1 MRKTKNGPAVR
12 RGAKRAMQ
20 YVLMVLV
27 FVIYMLPIFWII
39 LTSFNHDYNST
50 AYPPR
55 LFRVLEWTL
64 KNYTKAFG
72 SAGGM
77 RLNFQNSV
85 TISALSSVLAMI
97 IGTPAAYALSRFTF
111 RSNTAIYLSFM
122 ASRIAPA
129 TLIALPIFIWS
140 RHLQLFD
147 TIGLMVTV
155 NAMTSIAWVVWMMRS
170 FFDDV
175 AIEIDEAA
183 MIDGCSR
190 ISCLLR
196 VIVPLSKPGLAAT
209 MIFCVITSW
218 NEYFYTLV
226 LTSVRAQNLPAALNS
241 FISIYGLKW
250 GEMCAAA
257 TVIMLPILLFVMF
270 LQKYL
275 IKGLTV
281 GAVKG

>member
-1 MRKTKNGPAVR
+1 MFRRMSAPVVR
-12 RGAKRAMQ
+12 RGATRTMQ
-20 YVLMVLV
+20 YGLMSIA
-27 FVIYMLPIFWII
+27 FVAYLLPIFWII

-50 AYPPR
+50 AYPPK
-55 LFRVLEWTL
+55 LFQVPEWTL

-72 SAGGM
+72 STGGM
-77 RLNFQNSV
+77 QLNFRNSV
-85 TISALSSVLAMI
+85 VISSLSSVLAMI
-97 IGTPAAYALSRFTF
+97 IGTPAAYALSRYKF
-111 RSNTAIYLSFM
+111 RGNGSIYLSFM

-129 TLIALPIFIWS
+129 TLIALPIFVWS
-140 RHLQLFD
+140 RRLALFD
-147 TIGLMVTV
+147 TIELMVIV
-155 NAMTSIAWVVWMMRS
+155 NAMTSLAWVVWMMRS

-175 AIEIDEAA
+175 AVEIDEAA

-190 ISCLLR
+190 LSCLTR
-196 VIVPLSKPGLAAT
+196 IIIPMSKPGLAAT
-209 MIFCVITSW
+209 MIFCVISSW

-275 IKGLTV
+275 IKGLTL